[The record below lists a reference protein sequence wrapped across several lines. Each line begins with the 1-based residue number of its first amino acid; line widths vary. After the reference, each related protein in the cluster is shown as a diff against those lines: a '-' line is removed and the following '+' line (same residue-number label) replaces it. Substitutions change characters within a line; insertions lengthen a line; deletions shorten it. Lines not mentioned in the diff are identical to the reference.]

1 MKPETEYEIYD
12 LLAKYFAGEADAEEQ
27 GRVAAWYQTSPAA
40 YEEFITLQK
49 LWQSSSSAGSP
60 LFDTDLAWKKV
71 SGRLLSNESGRLR
84 WLFKKV
90 SIRTAVAASLGIL
103 LALGVT
109 LTILMNRPGNT
120 SGVIS
125 FETCKTCSLPDSSEI
140 SLKKGA
146 SISLAEGF
154 GTSGRILGLTGR
166 AYFDVV
172 RRKDLPFVI
181 ACGDV
186 AVAVLGTAF
195 DVQASVDSV
204 VVSVDRGKV
213 MMMTGPSKKILIMP
227 GEKGVYRAKQQSL
240 QLSLQSNPNY
250 SAWQSKTL
258 IFDRT
263 EMSEV
268 VRVLNMVYDQP
279 IRLRKENI
287 GRCRIT
293 ATFRNETLNG
303 ILSVIAETLNLTIQ
317 YERNNIVID
326 GEICP

>member
-1 MKPETEYEIYD
+1 MKPETGHEMYD
-12 LLAKYFAGEADAEEQ
+12 LLAKYFAGEADAEERD
-27 GRVAAWYQTSPAA
+27 RVAAWHQASPAA

-49 LWQSSSSAGSP
+49 LWQSSSAAGSP
-60 LFDTDLAWKKV
+60 VFDTDIAWKKV
-71 SGRLLSNESGRLR
+71 SGRLLSNESGQLR
-84 WLFKKV
+84 WLIKKV

-109 LTILMNRPGNT
+109 LTMLINRPGDT
-120 SGVIS
+120 SEVIS
-125 FETCKTCSLPDSSEI
+125 FETCKTCNLPDSSEI

-172 RRKDLPFVI
+172 RRDDMPFVI

-195 DVQASVDSV
+195 DVQASIDSV

-227 GEKGVYRAKQQSL
+227 GEKGIYRPKQQSL

-250 SAWQSKTL
+250 SSWQSKTL

-279 IRLRKENI
+279 IRLRKEKI